1 MNPDTIRQHCDAIDA
16 ATAAIRADLDEA
28 APTPPAGTPVAD
40 SDELI
45 VALAEGGAIA
55 LAPGVPFVAGGG
67 FAITVPDTTIAGL
80 GGNTVEASTAP
91 AIRVVPGVPGAAIEC
106 LAGRTGSD
114 GGVIQIGRNDTEQ
127 ATIEAA
133 PLGVTIRAVTST
145 GHRGKRAIEC
155 NGRDVAILDCEVHD
169 CFDPGGRDSQAIW
182 IGNCPGPV
190 RVAGGYFEGAS
201 ENLMI
206 GGDSMKIPGCR
217 PTDIAI
223 VGATFEKPIAW
234 KAEGGPSVKNL
245 IECKDGHN
253 VTIEDCD
260 LVRCWKS
267 GQDGYAFMFTPAN
280 GGSVRNAVVRN
291 CRVREVG
298 GIVNVTGTD
307 AAGIN
312 PERTQ
317 VAIYGGEYRT
327 NKAAMG
333 GSGRFLLAQ
342 RGPESLIVRD
352 AYIAHEGNAF
362 ADLADDDAPIDVL
375 EIRGCTWNYG
385 SYGIR
390 IGGASHGDNAYG
402 LIGSIT
408 ITGNTIT
415 GAHSAFRERYP
426 DNAYLASMSRD
437 REVHVDRTAKE
448 YARSVRDELARVL
461 AWEREYRL

>member
-1 MNPDTIRQHCDAIDA
+1 MNPDAIRQQCDEIDR
-16 ATAAIRADLDEA
+16 ATAAIRAELDT
-28 APTPPAGTPVAD
+28 APAPPSTVLVSE

-45 VALAEGGAIA
+45 VALETGGAIV
-55 LAPGVPFVAGGG
+55 LAAGVPFVAGGG
-67 FAITVPDTTIAGL
+67 FAITAPDTTIAGL
-80 GGNTVEASTAP
+80 GGNSLEATTAP
-91 AIRVVPGVPGAAIEC
+91 AIRVVPGVPGAALEC
-106 LAGRTGSD
+106 LAGKTASD
-114 GGVIQIGRNDTEQ
+114 GGVIQIGRNDHEQ
-127 ATIEAA
+127 TTIEAA

-145 GHRGKRAIEC
+145 GHRGKRAIEV
-155 NGRDVAILDCEVHD
+155 NGRDVAILDCDVHD
-169 CFDPGGRDSQAIW
+169 CFDPAGRDSQAIW

-190 RVAGGYFEGAS
+190 AITGGYFEGAS

-206 GGDSMKIPGCR
+206 GGDSMKIPDCR
-217 PTDIAI
+217 PTNITI
-223 VGATFEKPIAW
+223 TGATFEKPIAW
-234 KAEGGPSVKNL
+234 KTEGGPKVKNL
-245 IECKDGHN
+245 LECKDGHD
-253 VTIEDCD
+253 VVIEDCD

-280 GGSVRNAVVRN
+280 GGSLRNVVVRN

-317 VAIYGGEYRT
+317 VTIDGGEYRT
-327 NKAAMG
+327 NKTAMG

-342 RGPESLIVRD
+342 RGPEALIVRD
-352 AYIAHEGNAF
+352 AYIAHEGNALM
-362 ADLADDDAPIDVL
+362 DLADDDAPIDVL
-375 EIRGCTWNYG
+375 EITGSTWNYG

-390 IGGASHGDNAYG
+390 IGGASHGDNAMG
-402 LIGSIT
+402 LIGLIV
-408 ITGNTIT
+408 IAGNTIS

-426 DNAYLASMSRD
+426 ENAYIAGMSRD
-437 REVHVDRTAKE
+437 REREVDRTAKD